1 MLFIFRQLRRLE
13 LRKRSGQYF
22 LYAFGEIVLIVVG
35 ILIALQINNWNDKR
49 IQAVQEKE
57 LINNL
62 LEELE
67 NVKESNLQEIE
78 FLNIQLEHITTF
90 VSEGESLDVGAFV
103 DGLYSFWALD
113 LATPVWYLFDWASQ
127 YRPQTKVYTAALN
140 DGSVN
145 LISDDNLLQ
154 QLDSIFVGAPI
165 VVNEWHQDEI
175 EINKSIQDHIAVEYR
190 ELFTETSSIREGRLD
205 EETSLKLLEETLKDG
220 LIRYKLLQKVDS
232 INNKKGRISAAVR
245 QADRVLQTYKQ
256 D

>member
-1 MLFIFRQLRRLE
+1 MLFILRKLRRLE
-13 LRKRSGQYF
+13 LRKKSGQYF
-22 LYAFGEIVLIVVG
+22 LYAFGEIVLIVLG

-67 NVKESNLQEIE
+67 NVRESNLQEIK
-78 FLNIQLEHITTF
+78 FLDIQLEHLTTF
-90 VSEGESLDVGAFV
+90 VSKGESVDVAAFV
-103 DGLYSFWALD
+103 AELSSFWALD
-113 LATPVWYLFDWASQ
+113 HATPVWYLFDWANQ
-127 YRPQTKVYTAALN
+127 YRPQTKIYTAALN

-145 LISDDNLLQ
+145 LISDDDLLQ
-154 QLDSIFVGAPI
+154 QLDSIFVGAPT

-190 ELFTETSSIREGRLD
+190 ELFTENSSIREGRLD
-205 EETSLKLLEETLKDG
+205 DETSLRLLKETLKDG

-232 INNKKGRISAAVR
+232 IKNKKGRISAAAR